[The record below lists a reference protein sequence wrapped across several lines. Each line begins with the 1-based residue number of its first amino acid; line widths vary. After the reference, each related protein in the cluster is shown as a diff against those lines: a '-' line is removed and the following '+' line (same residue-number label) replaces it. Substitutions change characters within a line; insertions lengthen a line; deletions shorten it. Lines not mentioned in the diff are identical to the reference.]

1 MDLFLIIIRN
11 WVFGKIGYGV
21 RKTYFFLIKKDDET
35 PEKKRRKNA
44 DGNHFAD
51 EFIGFMV
58 LMLILA
64 LAQYLI

>member
-1 MDLFLIIIRN
+1 MDLFLMIIRN

-21 RKTYFFLIKKDDET
+21 RKVYFFLIKKDDET
-35 PEKKRRKNA
+35 PKKGRRNNA
-44 DGNHFAD
+44 DCDHFAD
-51 EFIGFMV
+51 EFIGFIV